1 MIRQLNEKFR
11 RFLTWRGFILTTV
24 LLLLASLLMTAYSHH
39 LVLTMADGRVYN
51 NIDELPVNNVGLVLG
66 TSKYVQG
73 NRLNLFFRNRI
84 EAATALYQAGKIK
97 HLLVSG
103 DNGRKGYD
111 EPGDMRDALIANGI
125 PDSCITLDYAGF
137 RTLDSVVR
145 ANRVF
150 GQTKFTVIS
159 QEFHNY
165 RAVFIGRKHRWD
177 VVGFNAKS
185 IDFRSSPWTQIREYL
200 ARVNAVLD
208 VYVWHR
214 QPRFLGEPVSIPLTK
229 AQRSN
234 ESS

>member
-1 MIRQLNEKFR
+1 MIRKYLEKFR
-11 RFLTWRGFILTTV
+11 PFLTWRSLILTAT
-24 LLLLASLLMTAYSHH
+24 LLLLISVLMTAFSHQM
-39 LVLTMADGRVYN
+39 VMRMADGRVYT
-51 NIDELPVNNVGLVLG
+51 NIDELPENNVGLVLG

-73 NRLNLFFRNRI
+73 NRLNLFFRHRI
-84 EAATALYQAGKIK
+84 DAATALYRAGKIK

-103 DNGRKGYD
+103 DNGRKDYD
-111 EPGDMRDALIANGI
+111 EPSDMRDALIANGI

-150 GQTKFTVIS
+150 GQKKFTVIS

-165 RAVFIGRKHRWD
+165 RAVFIGRKYQWD
-177 VVGFNAKS
+177 VIGFNAKS
-185 IDFRSSPWTQIREYL
+185 IGFRYSPWTQIREYL

-214 QPRFLGEPVSIPLTK
+214 QPRFLGEPVSIPYTD
-229 AQRSN
+229 AQPAN
-234 ESS
+234 